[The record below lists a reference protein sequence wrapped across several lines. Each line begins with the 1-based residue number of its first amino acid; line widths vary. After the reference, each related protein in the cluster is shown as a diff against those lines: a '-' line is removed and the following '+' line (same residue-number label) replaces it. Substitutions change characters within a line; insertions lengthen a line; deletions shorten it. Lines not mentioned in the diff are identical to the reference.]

1 MLSVGTN
8 VAGLL
13 NLLNSWHATST
24 TVPEVQA
31 DSLSD
36 LRSADDSRE
45 VAPAS
50 GNAIPGLSE

>member
-1 MLSVGTN
+1 MVQVGTD

-36 LRSADDSRE
+36 LRSADNSRE
-45 VAPAS
+45 VAPAN
-50 GNAIPGLSE
+50 GDAIPDLSE